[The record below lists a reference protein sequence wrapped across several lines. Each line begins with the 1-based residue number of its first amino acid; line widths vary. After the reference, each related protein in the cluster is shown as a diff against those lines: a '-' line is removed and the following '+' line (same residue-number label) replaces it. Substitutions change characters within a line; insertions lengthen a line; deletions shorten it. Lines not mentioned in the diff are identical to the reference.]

1 MAHLHPSLEG
11 SRIPASLRRSA
22 HRAAIIGSAPAV
34 PPSILSA
41 TDASLSGPVMHPPLR
56 PAPPSSPSSPPPA
69 QRPGSPPL
77 LALAGV
83 EIGSGGPSRAGGRGD
98 RLRRAES
105 RWRVWRSASVVCAR
119 LTTSMPYRRKW
130 RSCFFS
136 PRVAAHNPLLLTL
149 LPRPPSIIPFS
160 PPRGGLDTRPYLL
173 TLLPSAPRS
182 APSRPLPLDL
192 FSYFKLVW
200 SDLNC
205 VSAQVSG
212 GSTSSWQGP
221 PPERGCQAR
230 HRRRPFHHHGL
241 HGMPLDL
248 LHLFRA

>member
-22 HRAAIIGSAPAV
+22 PRAAIIGSAPAV

-56 PAPPSSPSSPPPA
+56 PAPPSSPSSPPRTAA
-69 QRPGSPPL
+69 QIPT
-77 LALAGV
+77 
-83 EIGSGGPSRAGGRGD
+83 PSRAGGRGD
-98 RLRRAES
+98 RLRWAES
-105 RWRVWRSASVVCAR
+105 RWRAWRSAPAG
-119 LTTSMPYRRKW
+119 
-130 RSCFFS
+130 
-136 PRVAAHNPLLLTL
+136 RVALAGVEIGFRGLCEIDDADALQAKMEVMLLLPSCGSPSSPSSHTPPPPAVRHPLL
-149 LPRPPSIIPFS
+149 
-160 PPRGGLDTRPYLL
+160 PPRGGLDPRPYLL
-173 TLLPSAPRS
+173 TLLLSAPRS
-182 APSRPLPLDL
+182 APSHPLPLNL

-212 GSTSSWQGP
+212 GSASSWQDP